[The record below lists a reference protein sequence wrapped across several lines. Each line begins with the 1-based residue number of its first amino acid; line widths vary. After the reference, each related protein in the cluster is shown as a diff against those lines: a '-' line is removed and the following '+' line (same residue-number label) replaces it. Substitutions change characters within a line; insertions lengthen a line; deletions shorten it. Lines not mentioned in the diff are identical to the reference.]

1 MYPLPQNYVKIAVDR
16 LGGPTK
22 SAHAMAVS
30 NTTIHDWVKRNRI
43 SNIDKAKLMSQL
55 SGIELQQLRVTW

>member
-1 MYPLPQNYVKIAVDR
+1 MIYLQQNYIKTAVDR

-30 NTTIHDWVKRNRI
+30 NTTIHEWIKRGRI
-43 SNIDKAKLMSQL
+43 VDIDKAKRMAQL
-55 SGIELQQLRVTW
+55 TGIELRQLRSTL

>member
-1 MYPLPQNYVKIAVDR
+1 MICMQQNFVKIAVDR

-30 NTTIHDWVKRNRI
+30 NTTIHDWIKRARVVD
-43 SNIDKAKLMSQL
+43 IDKAKLMAKL
-55 SGIELQQLRVTW
+55 SGLDVQQMRSTW

>member
-1 MYPLPQNYVKIAVDR
+1 MIISNQNFIRQAVDR

-55 SGIELQQLRVTW
+55 SGIELQQLRSTW